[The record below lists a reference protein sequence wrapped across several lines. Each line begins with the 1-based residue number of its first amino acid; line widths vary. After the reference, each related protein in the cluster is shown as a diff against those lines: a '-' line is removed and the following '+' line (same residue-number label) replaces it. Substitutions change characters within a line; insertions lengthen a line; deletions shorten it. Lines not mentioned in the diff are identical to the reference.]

1 MSRGWVRSR
10 LYAGYFN
17 DLIIKLPCSI
27 VIETIIKMGYFNVK
41 TNYLGKECTHKEW
54 RIGVASAGR

>member
-1 MSRGWVRSR
+1 
-10 LYAGYFN
+10 
-17 DLIIKLPCSI
+17 
-27 VIETIIKMGYFNVK
+27 MGYFNVK